1 MMCLV
6 CYGVQHPPTTQDD
19 RNEKVREYRFT
30 VDPKE
35 TEDSR
40 NVRWD
45 KQLLE
50 LQATG
55 YTIKGCGPDG
65 DYPLRYE
72 PNPYDLGGPFVEIY
86 EAVPLATQ
94 DGAAT
99 VPDLLA
105 NLQRSLDAA
114 REGR

>member
-1 MMCLV
+1 MSA
-6 CYGVQHPPTTQDD
+6 D
-19 RNEKVREYRFT
+19 YRFT

-55 YTIKGCGPDG
+55 YTTKGCGPDG

-86 EAVPLATQ
+86 EIVPLDTPA
-94 DGAAT
+94 
-99 VPDLLA
+99 VL
-105 NLQRSLDAA
+105 RHDAA
-114 REGR
+114 EMFVYAAMTGDTATYDAALVKRQRADEIEAAND